1 MVYYVYPDV
10 LVTGDWV
17 QKNLKD
23 QNLRVDEK

>member
-1 MVYYVYPDV
+1 MVYYVYSDV
-10 LVTGDWV
+10 LVTRDWV